1 MKQLKINQ
9 RCINKESDNIN
20 LYFNDINKIPLLS
33 HEEEIGLAKKA
44 KKGDLNAIQK
54 LTLHNLR
61 FVVSVAKQYQNQGV
75 SLEDLINEGNL
86 GLIRAAE
93 KFDETKG
100 FKFISYAVWWIRQ
113 SIIQAII
120 EYGHQV
126 RIPVNKVRNSNKVN
140 SFFEKFFKENQRE
153 PSVAELQDFINDE
166 EIDVRQ
172 AFLYDNKSTCIDEN
186 INAQEEE
193 NITYLDI
200 LSDDYY
206 DTDNKIN
213 NDDFIE
219 DIKKSMINL
228 SPRQREIVYMY
239 FGLFD
244 YERKTLEEI
253 GKEMSLTRERVR
265 QIKDEAIRVIR
276 MHDTSSVLKNYLK

>member
-9 RCINKESDNIN
+9 RCINKETDNIN
-20 LYFNDINKIPLLS
+20 FYFNDINKIPLLS
-33 HEEEIGLAKKA
+33 HDEEIELAQKA
-44 KKGDLNAIQK
+44 KKGDITAIQK

-75 SLEDLINEGNL
+75 SLEDLINEGNI

-93 KFDETKG
+93 KFDETRG

-126 RIPVNKVRNSNKVN
+126 RLPVNKVRNSNKVN
-140 SFFEKFFKENQRE
+140 IFFEKFFKENQRE
-153 PSVAELQDFINDE
+153 PSVVELQEFINNE

-172 AFLYDNKSTCIDEN
+172 AYLYDNKSSYIEDSMN
-186 INAQEEE
+186 NEEE
-193 NITYLDI
+193 SLSFLDI
-200 LSDDYY
+200 LTDDYY
-206 DTDNKIN
+206 EADREIN
-213 NDDFIE
+213 NDYFME
-219 DIKKSMINL
+219 DIKKSMKNL
-228 SPRQREIVYMY
+228 TDRQREIVCMF
-239 FGLFD
+239 FGLFN

-253 GKEMSLTRERVR
+253 GKTMSLTRERVR

-276 MHDTSSVLKNYLK
+276 LHDTSSSLKKYLK

>member
-9 RCINKESDNIN
+9 RCINKETDNIN
-20 LYFNDINKIPLLS
+20 FYFNDINKIPLLS
-33 HEEEIGLAKKA
+33 HDEEVELAKKA
-44 KKGDLNAIQK
+44 KNGDLYSVQK

-75 SLEDLINEGNL
+75 SLEDLINEGNI

-93 KFDETKG
+93 KFDESKG

-120 EYGHQV
+120 EYGNQV
-126 RIPVNKVRNSNKVN
+126 RLPVNKVRNSNKVN

-153 PSVAELQDFINDE
+153 PSVIELQEFINNE

-172 AFLYDNKSTCIDEN
+172 AFLYDNKSSCIDEN
-186 INAQEEE
+186 MNSEEE
-193 NITYLDI
+193 SMTYLDV
-200 LSDDYY
+200 LTDDYY
-206 DTDNKIN
+206 EADREIN
-213 NDDFIE
+213 NDFFIE
-219 DIKKSMINL
+219 DIKKSMKNL
-228 SPRQREIVYMY
+228 NHRQREILCMF

-253 GKEMSLTRERVR
+253 GKIMSLTRERVR

-276 MHDTSSVLKNYLK
+276 LHDTSSSLKKYLK